1 MAKAWSDP
9 TITIVTDADGSAY
22 LMMLNENSSPNS
34 ELITLDNL
42 KLSLYPGITD
52 DATGERL
59 KISDTDIIYGANA
72 VYSLTHKYDTRALYL
87 SGGISASDGGNLLL
101 LGGANATQPGDVY
114 IRSGANTFLAWD
126 ESAKAGAINTTSS
139 DGSDSGSWTISGGGV
154 VGGSR
159 GGDIR
164 IYGNEHVNTGDVHI
178 YSGNVAGSNIMLSAF
193 GSTSSILMLTDNTTA
208 VIIDNNQKVGIG
220 GTPTADELT
229 LFNTE
234 PTLRFTDTDNN
245 AYAKIISNVGN
256 ITISAD
262 VGQGQSGS
270 HIQFNID
277 GTQVA
282 NIDVDGT
289 LELAKGQ
296 IQFPATQNSSTDGN
310 TLDDYEEGQWT
321 PSVTFGGNAVGQTGS
336 FIGAYVKVGKLV
348 MINCRIGLTAKGSS
362 TGDAKIEGLPFTI
375 DGYHY
380 SPTLRFVNISFADT
394 PNGYATNSQTISLTE
409 TLNNGNGSTLTDA
422 NFTDTSII
430 TMTMVYRAADP

>member
-9 TITIVTDADGSAY
+9 TITIVTDADGSAMV
-22 LMMLNENSSPNS
+22 MMLSEASSPNN

-42 KLSLYPGITD
+42 KLSLYPGFVDTC
-52 DATGERL
+52 TSQRL
-59 KISDTDIIYGANA
+59 KITDNEIRVGPTVGGCVLEGASDNQYVTFSGGYGALA
-72 VYSLTHKYDTRALYL
+72 ARLVVYGGTH
-87 SGGISASDGGNLLL
+87 
-101 LGGANATQPGDVY
+101 ATVAGDLDL
-114 IRSGANTFLAWD
+114 RSGANTFLAWD

-159 GGDIR
+159 GGDIL